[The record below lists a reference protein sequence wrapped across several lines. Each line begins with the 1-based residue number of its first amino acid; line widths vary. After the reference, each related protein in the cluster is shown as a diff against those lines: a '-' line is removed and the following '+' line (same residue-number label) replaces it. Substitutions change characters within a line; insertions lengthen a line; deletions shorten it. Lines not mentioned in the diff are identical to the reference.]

1 MNNLYIFKID
11 NSGNIFRSRNLYN
24 IENKMHSSGRVF
36 SASEYVKFLNNER
49 EDKYFLSYNNEDFFE
64 KIASKKNKS
73 KNIDPIKLVRVDL
86 KFEEF
91 NLEKKYRIIRK
102 KRFSDN
108 LSKSNWTT
116 KEEVKKIL
124 DVMKTENKKK
134 SRNPYVAIVENAQS
148 IYDYVYSS
156 ENIEEKEYILNEK
169 RKKTLNEKTDK
180 IGAEVDKKFNA
191 NVIKKDF
198 LLHVLNKISVI
209 DNFKLIKNENV
220 CFIKTIIPI
229 YDDNKLSIKEQE
241 KLLKRVFPS
250 INFKENIFENKE
262 ILNGNPHVSLVKK
275 HKHNV
280 IMSVIEKAN
289 ILNIVPVSLHYSAL
303 DNALK
308 NHKLDIIE
316 TTKIKS
322 LLDRLISKV
331 KQKEIQSTQNQT
343 NKDINN
349 PENIK
354 GFLDKVGNRIFGNK
368 VKQNG
373 LKK

>member
-1 MNNLYIFKID
+1 MNNLYIFKVD
-11 NSGNIFRSRNLYN
+11 KFGNIFRSRNLYN
-24 IENKMHSSGRVF
+24 IENKMHSSGRIF
-36 SASEYVKFLNNER
+36 SASEYVNFLNNER

-64 KIASKKNKS
+64 KIAAKKNKS
-73 KNIDPIKLVRVDL
+73 KNIDQSKLVRVDL

-108 LSKSNWTT
+108 LSKSNWMT

-148 IYDYVYSS
+148 IYDYVYFG
-156 ENIEEKEYILNEK
+156 ENIEEKEYLLNEK
-169 RKKTLNEKTDK
+169 RKKTLNEKTNR
-180 IGAEVDKKFNA
+180 IGEEVDKKFNA

-198 LLHVLNKISVI
+198 LLHVLNKISVV
-209 DNFKLIKNENV
+209 DNFKLIKNDNV
-220 CFIKTIIPI
+220 CLIKTIIPM
-229 YDDNKLSIKEQE
+229 YDNNKLSIQEQE

-250 INFKENIFENKE
+250 INFKENTFENKE
-262 ILNGNPHVSLVKK
+262 ILHGNPDVNLVKK

-303 DNALK
+303 DKALK

-331 KQKEIQSTQNQT
+331 KQKEVQSSQNDT